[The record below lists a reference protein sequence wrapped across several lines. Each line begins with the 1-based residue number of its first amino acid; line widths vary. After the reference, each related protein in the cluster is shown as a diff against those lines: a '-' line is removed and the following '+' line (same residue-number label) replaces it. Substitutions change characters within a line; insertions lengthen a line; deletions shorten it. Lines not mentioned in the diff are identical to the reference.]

1 MTKELVL
8 LYSTLHTMT
17 TYSKKDLLSSN
28 DKFVL
33 FNETSGVRRE
43 WYNDERYYSIVDI
56 VSILTESKD

>member
-56 VSILTESKD
+56 IAILTESKD